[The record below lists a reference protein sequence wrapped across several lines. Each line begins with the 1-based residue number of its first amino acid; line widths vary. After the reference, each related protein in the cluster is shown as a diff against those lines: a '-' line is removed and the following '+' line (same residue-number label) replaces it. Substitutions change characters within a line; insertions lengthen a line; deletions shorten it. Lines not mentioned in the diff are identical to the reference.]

1 MQKGCKAR
9 TIQSTKTSLFPLFFI
24 LQFHRCGGG
33 PGWLKTDKQS
43 KLSNLVIKL
52 TIQRS
57 YIAPSHELC
66 VIDIFKSH
74 FVKVNFKISFSKLL
88 VCVII

>member
-1 MQKGCKAR
+1 MQKGCIAR
-9 TIQSTKTSLFPLFFI
+9 TIQSNETSLFPLFFI

-33 PGWLKTDKQS
+33 PGWLNTVKQS

-66 VIDIFKSH
+66 VIDIFKSA
-74 FVKVNFKISFSKLL
+74 FRKGQF
-88 VCVII
+88 

>member
-1 MQKGCKAR
+1 MFKISHKHAGKC
-9 TIQSTKTSLFPLFFI
+9 ILFWELC

-33 PGWLKTDKQS
+33 LGWLNTDKQS

-66 VIDIFKSH
+66 VIDIFKSA
-74 FVKVNFKISFSKLL
+74 FRKGQF
-88 VCVII
+88 

>member
-1 MQKGCKAR
+1 MQNGCIAR
-9 TIQSTKTSLFPLFFI
+9 TIQSNETSLFPLFFH
-24 LQFHRCGGG
+24 FTVSSVRGGL
-33 PGWLKTDKQS
+33 GWLKTDKQS

-66 VIDIFKSH
+66 VIDIFKSA
-74 FVKVNFKISFSKLL
+74 FRKGQF
-88 VCVII
+88 

>member
-1 MQKGCKAR
+1 MRVNVSYPVLGTVFTVSSVR
-9 TIQSTKTSLFPLFFI
+9 
-24 LQFHRCGGG
+24 GGL
-33 PGWLKTDKQS
+33 GWLNTDKQS

-66 VIDIFKSH
+66 VIDIFKSA
-74 FVKVNFKISFSKLL
+74 FRKGQF
-88 VCVII
+88 